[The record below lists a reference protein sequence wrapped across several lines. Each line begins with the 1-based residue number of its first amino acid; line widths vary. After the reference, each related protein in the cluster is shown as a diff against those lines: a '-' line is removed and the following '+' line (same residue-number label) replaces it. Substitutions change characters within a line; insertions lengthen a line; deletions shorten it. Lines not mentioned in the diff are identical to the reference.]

1 MSLLPDDDQDLVDF
15 LRQHRSP
22 PPPPAVGLEREIISK
37 IAAPGDRR
45 RWNGWLAAPALAAS
59 LITAVLSYRAWV
71 PPQPSATEVATLE
84 AFIESNW
91 HNTVY
96 DNSDTELIS
105 TNDE

>member
-22 PPPPAVGLEREIISK
+22 TPLPAAGLDRKIMSQIS
-37 IAAPGDRR
+37 APGDRH
-45 RWNGWLAAPALAAS
+45 RWNFWLVAPALAAS
-59 LITAVLSYRAWV
+59 AITAVLSYRAWM
-71 PPQPSATEVATLE
+71 PPQPSPIEAATLE

-96 DNSDTELIS
+96 DNSEIELIS

>member
-22 PPPPAVGLEREIISK
+22 TPPPAAGLDRKIMSK
-37 IAAPGDRR
+37 IAAPVDRR
-45 RWNGWLAAPALAAS
+45 RWNVWLAAPALAAS

-84 AFIESNW
+84 AFMESNW